1 MLLIVSASRSEFLL
15 PKCLNS
21 VFISRLRDCAW
32 FYVWSGGEDVSQV
45 CATSRAHESCCQRFE
60 WQPGPTVS
68 CLSLHS
74 IFFHFQSPSLSF
86 APLSPSLCLSGCK
99 VIKLSCFILDAIQR
113 SDTLE
118 SWLWHALATHTHLT
132 HTPFCAAQTSM
143 CRGQVSFMF
152 MLSIS
157 RRPALWLSDWREI
170 IVIAALSHRDK
181 RWIESWKHEFNLV
194 FFYDIISSMIAFH
207 SLALWVTDRLSQL
220 WSNNII

>member
-60 WQPGPTVS
+60 WQLGPTVS

-86 APLSPSLCLSGCK
+86 APLSLSLCLSGCK

-118 SWLWHALATHTHLT
+118 SWLWHALATHTHL
-132 HTPFCAAQTSM
+132 HRSAQHRHRCAEDKWVLCLCSQSRVVQRSDYQTGE
-143 CRGQVSFMF
+143 R
-152 MLSIS
+152 
-157 RRPALWLSDWREI
+157 
-170 IVIAALSHRDK
+170 
-181 RWIESWKHEFNLV
+181 
-194 FFYDIISSMIAFH
+194 
-207 SLALWVTDRLSQL
+207 
-220 WSNNII
+220 